1 MKVTFMSNIISQ
13 VFNFNNKDIRSALHN
28 GQVYLSIVDVIE
40 ALLESGER
48 PRKYWNDLKS
58 GHNKNTGI
66 QLSGKIGQ
74 LKLEAADG
82 KMYLTDCATEILL

>member
-1 MKVTFMSNIISQ
+1 MSNIISQ
-13 VFNFNNKDIRSALHN
+13 VFNFNNKEIRSSVHN
-28 GQVYLSIVDVIE
+28 GQVYWSVVDVIE
-40 ALLESGER
+40 SLLESGER

-66 QLSGKIGQ
+66 QLSDFHGQ

-82 KMYLTDCATEILL
+82 KMYLTDCATKIL